1 MTTIYVCESGCKY
14 EGGSAFAASTSLVSA
29 WRLMRKQMIEHAEYM
44 RRMRI
49 RGHIKLEGKM
59 YWEHGSEYFQ
69 IRKFDDLKDTL

>member
-29 WRLMRKQMIEHAEYM
+29 WRLMRKQMIEHADYM
-44 RRMRI
+44 RRLRI
-49 RGHIKLEGKM
+49 GGYIKLKGKM
-59 YWEHGSEYFQ
+59 YWEYGSDYFQ